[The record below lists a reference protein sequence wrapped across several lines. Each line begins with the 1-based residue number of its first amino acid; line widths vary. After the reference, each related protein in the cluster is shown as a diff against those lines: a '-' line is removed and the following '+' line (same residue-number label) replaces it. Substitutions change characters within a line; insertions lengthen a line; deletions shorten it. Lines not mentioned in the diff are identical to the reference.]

1 MTDALEVLEATP
13 QGVAFR
19 GERVEVRPLPVGAI
33 PKLVR
38 EARPVIEAL
47 LASSWLSSESDDLV
61 AADVAGMLGLVEE
74 HGEAVFKAVAL
85 AVERDAAWVGGA
97 DLADFISLATK
108 VVEVNRDFFIQRIV
122 PLLGDLARTW
132 RGRGPTPS
140 NSSSS
145 TGTS

>member
-13 QGVAFR
+13 HGVAYR
-19 GERVEVRPLPVGAI
+19 GESVEVRPLPVGAI

-38 EARPVIEAL
+38 EARPVVEAL
-47 LASSWLSSESDDLV
+47 LASSWLSSESDELG

-74 HGEAVFKAVAL
+74 HGEAVFKAVAI
-85 AVERDAAWVGGA
+85 AVERDATWIGGA
-97 DLADFISLATK
+97 DLAEFIALATK

-132 RGRGPTPS
+132 RGAGPTA
-140 NSSSS
+140 SSSS
-145 TGTS
+145 